1 MVVFLGVDRRQDP
14 GELLTPGSSS
24 EDFFDLCERLFRT
37 RGFLILGEARR
48 WGESVRKE
56 RKKTKMLIGKH
67 GVQFPQ
73 LSFGKPEWLVITT
86 EQLRYDPNV

>member
-37 RGFLILGEARR
+37 RGFLILGGSEMGGKR
-48 WGESVRKE
+48 EE
-56 RKKTKMLIGKH
+56 RKKENKDVNRKTWSTVPSALFWKTRMA
-67 GVQFPQ
+67 
-73 LSFGKPEWLVITT
+73 
-86 EQLRYDPNV
+86 RYHHRAIEI